1 MRTKLTFIFILC
13 LIVQG
18 RNCAFRYLRV
28 TSIQPNNV
36 SVWDHVKLSILIPD
50 FIQCYRIYSSNE
62 SVSKCIKMI
71 FFIRDLE
78 HLCKA
83 LNIQVKVKESF
94 SCSLKII
101 KRAIFTGIQIFLT
114 LEAFFAVIITLTWSN
129 SSQGIVKLQLLQKSN
144 RLILN
149 SRKESFY
156 IYTCCF

>member
-36 SVWDHVKLSILIPD
+36 SVWDHAKLSILIPD
-50 FIQCYRIYSSNE
+50 FIQCYRICSSNE
-62 SVSKCIKMI
+62 NVSKCIKMI

-94 SCSLKII
+94 SCTHKII
-101 KRAIFTGIQIFLT
+101 KRAIFPGIQIFLT
-114 LEAFFAVIITLTWSN
+114 LEAFCAVIITLTY
-129 SSQGIVKLQLLQKSN
+129 SSQGIIILQLLQKSN

-156 IYTCCF
+156 INTCCF